1 MSSACAALVVAA
13 RMRHTAA
20 LLGVQLCLRVMAESK
35 IGPSHRAQALAEIL
49 VAESRHQC
57 KNWPLIERLLG
68 DLEAELDIETGYNL

>member
-1 MSSACAALVVAA
+1 
-13 RMRHTAA
+13 
-20 LLGVQLCLRVMAESK
+20 MAESK